1 MSLQLPKTEIHLLKV
16 VGKRKV
22 DVKNALLDMKI
33 DLKKNLS
40 YWRYLN
46 A

>member
-1 MSLQLPKTEIHLLKV
+1 LLKV
-16 VGKRKV
+16 VGERKV
-22 DVKNALLDMKI
+22 DVKNTLVDMKI

-40 YWRYLN
+40 CWRYLG